1 MATLTRRKIWVRTIF
16 QGDDVGEL
24 AQLARLAER
33 TGDSQRL
40 DDQETDAQATY
51 RAAIERAAERAI
63 EVWVTHIGRK
73 AYRSLLTEHPP
84 RDDNEIDQQLG
95 WNDETFPDALLM
107 ASVVTDPAV
116 DDLEDFLDALSEDD
130 AELVFTAAVATNG
143 GGSADPR
150 LRLYSDTTP
159 STDATSGSPDRLG

>member
-1 MATLTRRKIWVRTIF
+1 MATLTRRKIWVRTLF

-33 TGDSQRL
+33 APGSNRL
-40 DDQETDAQATY
+40 DDEISEAAATY
-51 RAAIERAAERAI
+51 RQAIERAAERAI

-73 AYRSLLTEHPP
+73 AYRALLTAHPP
-84 RDDNEIDQQLG
+84 REGNEVDEQLG
-95 WNDETFPDALLM
+95 WNDDSFPDALLM
-107 ASVVTDPAV
+107 ASVVTDPVV

-130 AELVFTAAVATNG
+130 AELVFTSAVAVNG
-143 GGSADPR
+143 GASADPR

-159 STDATSGSPDRLG
+159 STGATSDSLDRLG